1 MFFSHSKADVK
12 CKQHLVLLKTV
23 YSLPSFLLFVLLPYQ
38 WQLATLGKSTKKE
51 MLIKF
56 SLCVIYRDLSNN
68 ILERLPPELFLST
81 RNLTELY
88 VWRFHYTTRKSSFQ
102 ILAEC
107 KLEREQKNRRS
118 SWWWGYRPATPSFV
132 DIFCSRLAIHAYKL
146 NNYMGL
152 KLSKEKVEP

>member
-1 MFFSHSKADVK
+1 
-12 CKQHLVLLKTV
+12 
-23 YSLPSFLLFVLLPYQ
+23 
-38 WQLATLGKSTKKE
+38 

-132 DIFCSRLAIHAYKL
+132 NIFCSRLAIHAYKI

-152 KLSKEKVEP
+152 KISLSHKELTYSITVRVRNDTLIVGSPLLEKSDIINLLLQLVNLAFVNFNIQ